1 METTILLGFLF
12 IVLGL
17 VLHYK
22 YNEYKNI
29 YIKVFSVGLF
39 LIYLTRLFSFDTI
52 NQTFNLLLFDVV
64 TPINSESTWIFSPEL
79 SLIILFQRWIGV
91 VLIAW
96 IFTSILY
103 PLKRLQTLI
112 GYFGLILSV
121 LYIIFFNEHVIAFQN
136 SLDFSSRVVEFM
148 FEISFLL
155 VISLLYLLNSFNF
168 KISLKE
174 TWCTVLVI
182 LGSMFALMP
191 KTLLSNLFVMLLY

>member
-1 METTILLGFLF
+1 METTILLGFLL
-12 IVLGL
+12 IVMGL

-22 YNEYKNI
+22 YNEYKII
-29 YIKVFSVGLF
+29 YMKVFSMGLF

-96 IFTSILY
+96 IFTAILF

-112 GYFGLILSV
+112 GYVGIIISI
-121 LYIIFFNEHVIAFQN
+121 LYIVFFNEHVIAFQG
-136 SLDFSSRVVEFM
+136 SLELSSRVVEFM
-148 FEISFLL
+148 FEI
-155 VISLLYLLNSFNF
+155 
-168 KISLKE
+168 
-174 TWCTVLVI
+174 
-182 LGSMFALMP
+182 
-191 KTLLSNLFVMLLY
+191 